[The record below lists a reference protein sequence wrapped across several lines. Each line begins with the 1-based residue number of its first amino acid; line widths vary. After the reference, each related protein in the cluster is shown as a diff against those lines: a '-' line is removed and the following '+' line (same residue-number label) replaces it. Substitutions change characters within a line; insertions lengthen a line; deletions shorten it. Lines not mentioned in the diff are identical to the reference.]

1 MKINKIL
8 SILLVA
14 ITFFTLSSCRN
25 NDDEKDT
32 QDTTPGNLQVKF
44 ENGFSGI
51 GDIVLNQ
58 TVQTSA
64 NGQKHRF
71 STLKYIVSN
80 IVLIDENGNEFKY
93 NYNNPDKGAFIPN
106 SAIEKK

>member
-14 ITFFTLSSCRN
+14 ITFLTLSSCRST
-25 NDDEKDT
+25 DDEKDT
-32 QDTTPGNLQVKF
+32 QDTTPGNVQVKF
-44 ENGFSGI
+44 SGFSGI

-80 IVLIDENGNEFKY
+80 IVLIDENGN
-93 NYNNPDKGAFIPN
+93 N
-106 SAIEKK
+106 